1 MIIPFNQ
8 EPEGNCFLSLKKNN
22 QMESSIILTNEQ
34 IQNKTRRIAY
44 QIYEVNFN
52 EKEIIIAGITGNG
65 FLFAKK
71 ISEIL
76 SSISD
81 LNVVLCEVYI
91 DKKHPLKEITTS
103 LSSSAYKN
111 KSLVL
116 VDDVL
121 NSGTTL
127 IYGIKHFL
135 EVPLKRFNTAVLIN
149 RNHKKY
155 PVKADFKGISLSTSL
170 KEHISVVFE
179 NNNSHAS
186 LA

>member
-1 MIIPFNQ
+1 M
-8 EPEGNCFLSLKKNN
+8 EENCFLSLKKNN
-22 QMESSIILTNEQ
+22 LMESSIILTNGQ
-34 IQNKTRRIAY
+34 IENKTRRIAY
-44 QIYEVNFN
+44 QIYEVNFD

-71 ISEIL
+71 IAKVLTHISELKVI
-76 SSISD
+76 
-81 LNVVLCEVYI
+81 LCEVKI
-91 DKKHPLKEITTS
+91 DKKHPLNEITTS
-103 LSSSAYKN
+103 IESGEYKN

-149 RNHKKY
+149 RDHKKY

-179 NNNSHAS
+179 NNNSYAS

>member
-1 MIIPFNQ
+1 
-8 EPEGNCFLSLKKNN
+8 
-22 QMESSIILTNEQ
+22 MESSIILTNEQ
-34 IQNKTRRIAY
+34 IESKTRRIAY

-71 ISEIL
+71 ITEVL
-76 SSISD
+76 TNISD
-81 LNVVLCEVYI
+81 LKVILCEVKI
-91 DKKHPLKEITTS
+91 DKKQPLNKITTS
-103 LSSSAYKN
+103 IGSSEYKN

-149 RNHKKY
+149 RNHKKF

-179 NNNSHAS
+179 NNNSYAS